1 MIYLY
6 FIIII
11 LIGLYSSNY
20 HKNDEDYLFA
30 SRKITLPSFIATIV
44 TTWYG
49 GILEIGR
56 FSYENGVVTWIIF
69 GLYYYIA
76 AIIYAIFIGPKLYSN
91 NINSIPEYFRKY
103 YGDSIGRLISIIIIF
118 ISSPAPYIMILS
130 TILIHIFSFDLHLS
144 IILSILFS
152 TFYLYFGGFKSI
164 IRTDKIQFIL
174 MYVGFIII
182 LIKLYTDFGGISFLI
197 NNAPQGHLELSNKLP
212 LGYLISWLF
221 ISMITF
227 IDPNIFHR
235 VYSAKNRKILSKGI
249 LFSIVFWIIFDFLT
263 ISTGLYASAIIK
275 SNDIT
280 SSPYLMLSDMVL
292 PLYLQVFFIISLL
305 SIVMSTIDSFTFTSA
320 ITIGNE
326 IKNKKSMKFNTR
338 IGLLITS
345 IIAVVICISFNKVI
359 DIWYVFGSI
368 GASSLLI
375 PLIKIIFNTD
385 YKINYPTMTLIMP
398 AAIASI
404 WIYLG
409 YPYNIDPIFPGML
422 SSFILNKSIHKL
434 S

>member
-1 MIYLY
+1 MLIYL
-6 FIIII
+6 FII
-11 LIGLYSSNY
+11 LGVGLLSKKSLSE
-20 HKNDEDYLFA
+20 DDYLFA
-30 SRKITLPSFIATIV
+30 SRKLTLPAFIATFV

-56 FSYENGVVTWIIF
+56 FTFENGIITWIIF
-69 GLYYYIA
+69 GFFYYISTVLLL
-76 AIIYAIFIGPKLYSN
+76 IFIAPKIHKN
-91 NINSIPEYFRKY
+91 NINTIPGYFHRNFGY
-103 YGDSIGRLISIIIIF
+103 ISGIISSIIILLL
-118 ISSPAPYIMILS
+118 SSPAPYLMIFATIFNHVYDINYIYS
-130 TILIHIFSFDLHLS
+130 ILIGLFFSVSYIML
-144 IILSILFS
+144 
-152 TFYLYFGGFKSI
+152 GGFKSI
-164 IRTDKIQFIL
+164 IKTDKIQFIL

-182 LIKLYTDFGGISFLI
+182 LIKLYSDFGGISFLI
-197 NNAPQGHLELSNKLP
+197 NNSPKGHLELSNKLP
-212 LGYLISWLF
+212 LGYIISWLF

-235 VYSAKNRKILSKGI
+235 VYSAKNQKILYNGI
-249 LFSIVFWIIFDFLT
+249 LLSIAFWIIFDFLT

-275 SNDIT
+275 SSDIT
-280 SSPYLMLSDMVL
+280 SSPYLVLSDMVL
-292 PLYLQVFFIISLL
+292 PPYLQIFFIISLL

-326 IKNKKSMKFNTR
+326 MKNNKSMKFNTR

-368 GASSLLI
+368 GASSILI
-375 PLIKIIFNTD
+375 PLLKIIFNTD
-385 YKINYPTMTLIMP
+385 YKINYPTLTLIVP
-398 AAIASI
+398 GAIASI

-409 YPYNIDPIFPGML
+409 YPYNIDPIFPGIV
-422 SSFILNKSIHKL
+422 SSFILNKPIQKL

>member
-1 MIYLY
+1 MLIYL
-6 FIIII
+6 FTI
-11 LIGLYSSNY
+11 LGVGLLSKKSSNE
-20 HKNDEDYLFA
+20 DDYLFA
-30 SRKITLPSFIATIV
+30 SRKLTLPAFIATFV

-56 FSYENGVVTWIIF
+56 FTFENGIITWIIF
-69 GLYYYIA
+69 GFFYYIA
-76 AIIYAIFIGPKLYSN
+76 ALLLLIFIAPK
-91 NINSIPEYFRKY
+91 IHKNSINTIPGYFHINFGY
-103 YGDSIGRLISIIIIF
+103 IPGIISSIIILLL
-118 ISSPAPYIMILS
+118 SSPAPYLMIFATIFNHVYDINYIYSIFIGLFFSVSYIML
-130 TILIHIFSFDLHLS
+130 
-144 IILSILFS
+144 
-152 TFYLYFGGFKSI
+152 GGFKSI
-164 IRTDKIQFIL
+164 IRTDKIQFIF

-182 LIKLYTDFGGISFLI
+182 LIKLYTNFGGISFLI

-212 LGYLISWLF
+212 VGYLISWLF

-235 VYSAKNRKILSKGI
+235 VYSAKNKKILSKGI
-249 LFSIVFWIIFDFLT
+249 LYSIVFWMIFDFLT

-275 SNDIT
+275 SSVIT

-292 PLYLQVFFIISLL
+292 PPYLQVFFIISLL

-398 AAIASI
+398 AAIASV

-422 SSFILNKSIHKL
+422 SSFILNKTIHKL

>member
-1 MIYLY
+1 MLIYL
-6 FIIII
+6 FTI
-11 LIGLYSSNY
+11 LGVGLLSKKSSNE
-20 HKNDEDYLFA
+20 DDYLFA
-30 SRKITLPSFIATIV
+30 SRKLTLPSFIATFV

-56 FSYENGVVTWIIF
+56 FTFENGIITWIIF
-69 GLYYYIA
+69 GFFYYIA
-76 AIIYAIFIGPKLYSN
+76 AILLLVFIAPK
-91 NINSIPEYFRKY
+91 IHKNSINTIPGYFHINFGY
-103 YGDSIGRLISIIIIF
+103 IPGIISSIIILLL
-118 ISSPAPYIMILS
+118 SSPAPYLMIFATIFNHVYDINYIYSIFIGLFFSVSYIML
-130 TILIHIFSFDLHLS
+130 
-144 IILSILFS
+144 
-152 TFYLYFGGFKSI
+152 GGFKSI
-164 IRTDKIQFIL
+164 IRTDKIQFIF
-174 MYVGFIII
+174 MYVGFIIL

-212 LGYLISWLF
+212 IGYLISWLF

-235 VYSAKNRKILSKGI
+235 VYSAKNKKILSKGI
-249 LFSIVFWIIFDFLT
+249 LYSIVFWMIFDFLT

-275 SNDIT
+275 SSVIT

-292 PLYLQVFFIISLL
+292 PPYLQVFFIISLL

-398 AAIASI
+398 AAIASV

-422 SSFILNKSIHKL
+422 SSFILNKTIHKL

>member
-1 MIYLY
+1 MLIYL
-6 FIIII
+6 FTI
-11 LIGLYSSNY
+11 LGVGLLSKKSSNE
-20 HKNDEDYLFA
+20 DDYLFA
-30 SRKITLPSFIATIV
+30 SRKLTLPAFIATFV

-56 FSYENGVVTWIIF
+56 FTFENGIITWIIF
-69 GLYYYIA
+69 GFFYYIA
-76 AIIYAIFIGPKLYSN
+76 ALLLLVFIAPK
-91 NINSIPEYFRKY
+91 IHKNSINTIPGYFHINFGY
-103 YGDSIGRLISIIIIF
+103 IPGIISSIIILLL
-118 ISSPAPYIMILS
+118 SSPAPYLMIFATIFNHVYDINYIYSIFIGLFFSVSYIML
-130 TILIHIFSFDLHLS
+130 
-144 IILSILFS
+144 
-152 TFYLYFGGFKSI
+152 GGFKSI

-212 LGYLISWLF
+212 IGYLISWLF

-235 VYSAKNRKILSKGI
+235 VYSAKNKKILSKGI
-249 LFSIVFWIIFDFLT
+249 LYSIVFWMIFDFLT

-275 SNDIT
+275 SSDIT

-292 PLYLQVFFIISLL
+292 PPYLQVFFIISLL

-326 IKNKKSMKFNTR
+326 IKNNKSIKFNAR

-375 PLIKIIFNTD
+375 PLIKIIFNP
-385 YKINYPTMTLIMP
+385 NYRIAYPALTLIIP
-398 AAIASI
+398 AAIASG

-422 SSFILNKSIHKL
+422 SSFILNKTIHKL

>member
-1 MIYLY
+1 MIIAYL
-6 FIIII
+6 FII
-11 LIGLYSSNY
+11 LAIGVYKFQ
-20 HKNDEDYLFA
+20 KNEAEDYIYA
-30 SRKITLPSFIATIV
+30 SRKLTLPSFIATFV

-56 FSYENGVVTWIIF
+56 FTFENGIITWIIF
-69 GLYYYIA
+69 GFFYYIA
-76 AIIYAIFIGPKLYSN
+76 ALLLLIFIAPKIHKN
-91 NINSIPEYFRKY
+91 NIKTIPGYFHKNFGY
-103 YGDSIGRLISIIIIF
+103 ISGILSSAIILLL
-118 ISSPAPYIMILS
+118 SSPAPYLMIFATIFNHIYDINYIYS
-130 TILIHIFSFDLHLS
+130 ILIGL
-144 IILSILFS
+144 LFS
-152 TFYLYFGGFKSI
+152 VSYIMLGGFKSI

-174 MYVGFIII
+174 MYAGFIII
-182 LIKLYTDFGGISFLI
+182 LVKLHMSFGGISFLMD
-197 NNAPQGHLELSNKLP
+197 NTPDGHLEITNKLP
-212 LGYLISWLF
+212 LGYLISWMF

-235 VYSAKNRKILSKGI
+235 VYSAKSQKILSRGI
-249 LFSIVFWIIFDFLT
+249 SFSIMFWMIFDFLT

-275 SNDIT
+275 SDIA

-292 PLYLQVFFIISLL
+292 PPYLQVFFIISLL

-326 IKNKKSMKFNTR
+326 IKNNKSIKFNAR

-375 PLIKIIFNTD
+375 PLIKIIFNP
-385 YKINYPTMTLIMP
+385 NYRIAYPALTLIIP
-398 AAIASI
+398 AAIASG

-409 YPYNIDPIFPGML
+409 YPQNIDPIFPGML
-422 SSFILNKSIHKL
+422 SSFILNKTIHKL

>member
-1 MIYLY
+1 MLIYL
-6 FIIII
+6 FII
-11 LIGLYSSNY
+11 LGVGLLSKKSLSE
-20 HKNDEDYLFA
+20 DDYLFA
-30 SRKITLPSFIATIV
+30 SRKLTLPAFIATFV

-56 FSYENGVVTWIIF
+56 FTFENGIITWIIF
-69 GLYYYIA
+69 GFFYYISTVLLL
-76 AIIYAIFIGPKLYSN
+76 IFIAPKIHKN
-91 NINSIPEYFRKY
+91 NINTIPGYFHRNFGY
-103 YGDSIGRLISIIIIF
+103 ISGIISSIIILLL
-118 ISSPAPYIMILS
+118 SSPAPYLMIFATIFNHVYDINYIYS
-130 TILIHIFSFDLHLS
+130 ILIGLFFSVSYIML
-144 IILSILFS
+144 
-152 TFYLYFGGFKSI
+152 GGFKSI
-164 IRTDKIQFIL
+164 IKTDKIQFIL

-182 LIKLYTDFGGISFLI
+182 LIKLYSDFGGISFLI
-197 NNAPQGHLELSNKLP
+197 NNSPKGHLELSNKLP
-212 LGYLISWLF
+212 LGYIISWLF

-235 VYSAKNRKILSKGI
+235 VYSAKNQKILYNGI
-249 LFSIVFWIIFDFLT
+249 LLSIAFWIIFDFLT

-275 SNDIT
+275 SSDIT
-280 SSPYLMLSDMVL
+280 SSPYLVLSDMVL
-292 PLYLQVFFIISLL
+292 PPYLQIFFIISLL

-326 IKNKKSMKFNTR
+326 MKNNKSMKFNTR

-359 DIWYVFGSI
+359 NIWYVFGSI

-375 PLIKIIFNTD
+375 PLIKIIFNP
-385 YKINYPTMTLIMP
+385 NYRIAYPAITLIVP

-409 YPYNIDPIFPGML
+409 YPYNIDPIFPGIVI
-422 SSFILNKSIHKL
+422 SCILNKPIRYS
-434 S
+434 